1 MSKYTTELRF
11 ICEFLAGLDESAGF
25 EDVDEVIANS
35 REKIFSFDYPIFDT
49 AYKPVLETKI
59 IEHFYTREICAETY
73 GRWKLFLKAKMNE
86 IMPYFN
92 KLYESELIKIN
103 PLRDVDY
110 TREGVQRNQGEQTSV
125 GKNVRDSADSGADNI
140 VGSNTGTVK
149 TGGTDKRTG
158 TNTSTTNSRDKYSEW
173 DLYSDTPQSGV
184 AGILGAEDDPSLE
197 DNGYLTNARHILH
210 DGDGTTSTTTD
221 NIDETSK
228 LDQTRTDNLKNE
240 ETRNYG
246 RKNNTTD
253 NSTGNTKRTDFGDY
267 TEHIFGHNSGK
278 SESYLLNEF
287 RTTFLNIDMDVIRA
301 LEPLFFQL
309 W

>member
-11 ICEFLAGLDESAGF
+11 ICETLAGYDESVGF
-25 EDVDEVIANS
+25 DDVDTVISKS
-35 REKIFSFDYPIFDT
+35 RNKIFDFDYPIFDT
-49 AYKPVLETKI
+49 AYKPILETKI
-59 IEHFYTREICAETY
+59 LEHFYTREICAETY
-73 GRWKLFLKAKMNE
+73 GRWKLFLKAKLNE
-86 IMPYFN
+86 IMPYYN

-103 PLRDVDY
+103 PLYNTDYNRDG
-110 TREGVQRNQGEQTSV
+110 EKSNQRDQTTTDKNNRKSV
-125 GKNVRDSADSGADNI
+125 NSGKDTV

-149 TGGTDKRTG
+149 TGGTDKKTG
-158 TNTSTTNSRDKYSEW
+158 TDTSTTNARDKYSEW
-173 DLYSDTPQSGV
+173 NLYSDSPQSGI

-210 DGDGTTSTTTD
+210 DGDGTTSTTTN
-221 NIDETSK
+221 NINETSK

-246 RKNNTTD
+246 RVMDTTD
-253 NSTGNTKRTDFGDY
+253 DGRGTLVGHDSGDY
-267 TEHIFGHNSGK
+267 SEHVYGLMGNRSQAEMLK
-278 SESYLLNEF
+278 EY
-287 RTTFLNIDMDVIRA
+287 RTTFLNIDMDVLRA